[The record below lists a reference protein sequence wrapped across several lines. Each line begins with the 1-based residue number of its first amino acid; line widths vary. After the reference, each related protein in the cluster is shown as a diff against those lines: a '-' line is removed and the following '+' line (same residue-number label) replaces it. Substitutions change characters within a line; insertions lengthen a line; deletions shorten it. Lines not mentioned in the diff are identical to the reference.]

1 MLTRSKKAPCYEAE
15 QIIDYVDKRMKGQ
28 IIKKPD
34 IKYGIHIK
42 ISDYFDKLFD
52 NEASLAESAKKI
64 IEIGSNI
71 SNFDSEMSHI
81 SNVLT
86 NFSKGMSDVSQSNL
100 AIVEQTTASMNG
112 VNETITK
119 ATNTLNTISS
129 SSTDLM
135 QSNAEGLNQ
144 IEELGTIKG
153 NVVNNANVMSS
164 NMDNLVEMSNKV
176 SDIVGVV
183 NSIAEKTNLLALNAS
198 IEAAR
203 AGEHGK
209 GFAVVA
215 EEIRKLADD
224 TKVNLDGMKSVMSDI
239 HKATN
244 DGKNSMD
251 KTISETNKM
260 SEKIDTVK
268 TTIQENV
275 NLLGHTVEDIKVLNN
290 SISGISVSTNE
301 INKAM
306 ELSTADA
313 EKLNNMT
320 EEIYNSAVESSE
332 EASKISKIDAN
343 LSEIVKSMMSHL
355 KNSSHS
361 LTNKEFITYLEKAI
375 KSHKDWLANL
385 KRSIDEMKVYPLQLD
400 GTKCAFGHF
409 YYSIN
414 VEHPKILPSWKEL
427 GSIHLDFHKLGK
439 KALDSIEKNDSEA
452 ANNFY
457 RQAEQISS
465 KIFKLLNSIIEDVK
479 NIDSA
484 GGKIFNATE
493 HTEHSR
499 ESCTDCGSC

>member
-1 MLTRSKKAPCYEAE
+1 MLFKFKKAPCHEAD
-15 QIIDYVDKRMKGQ
+15 QIMDYVDKRMKGQ
-28 IIKKPD
+28 IVKRPD
-34 IKYGIHIK
+34 VKYGIHVRMANH
-42 ISDYFDKLFD
+42 FDKLFD
-52 NEASLAESAKKI
+52 NEENMAESAKKI
-64 IEIGSNI
+64 IEIGANI

-86 NFSKGMSDVSQSNL
+86 NFAKEMSDVSQSNL

-112 VNETITK
+112 VNETITV

-135 QSNAEGLNQ
+135 QSNIEGLNQ
-144 IEELGTIKG
+144 IEELGTIKE

-164 NMDNLVEMSNKV
+164 NIDYLVEMANKV
-176 SDIVGVV
+176 NDIVSIV

-215 EEIRKLADD
+215 DEIRKLADD
-224 TKVNLDGMKSVMSDI
+224 TKVNLDGMKSIMSNI
-239 HKATN
+239 HKAAN
-244 DGKNSMD
+244 DGKSSMD
-251 KTISETNKM
+251 KTIFETNRM

-268 TTIQENV
+268 VTIQENV
-275 NLLGHTVEDIKVLNN
+275 NLLGHTVEAIKVLNN
-290 SISGISVSTNE
+290 SISGINISANE

-306 ELSTADA
+306 ELSTIDA
-313 EKLNNMT
+313 EKLSNMT
-320 EEIYNSAVESSE
+320 DEIYKSAVESSE

-343 LSEIVKSMMSHL
+343 LSEIVKGMLSHL

-361 LTNKEFITYLEKAI
+361 LSNHDFVTYLEKAI
-375 KSHKDWLANL
+375 KSHKDWLTNL
-385 KRSIDEMKVYPLQLD
+385 KRSIDEMKVYPIQLD

-409 YYSIN
+409 YYSIS
-414 VEHPKILPSWKEL
+414 VEHPKLLTNWKALEDV
-427 GSIHLDFHKLGK
+427 HMNFHGLGK
-439 KALDSIEKNDSEA
+439 RVLNSIEHNDSEA
-452 ANNFY
+452 AHSFY
-457 RQAEQISS
+457 RQAEQLSS
-465 KIFKLLNSIIEDVK
+465 EIFKLLNSIIEDIK

-484 GGKIFNATE
+484 GEKIFNT
-493 HTEHSR
+493 TDHSC

>member
-1 MLTRSKKAPCYEAE
+1 MLIKSKKAPCYEAE

-52 NEASLAESAKKI
+52 SEASMAESAKKI
-64 IEIGSNI
+64 IEIGANI

-112 VNETITK
+112 VNETITV

-129 SSTDLM
+129 SSSDLM
-135 QSNAEGLNQ
+135 QSNIEGLNQ
-144 IEELGTIKG
+144 IEELSAIKE
-153 NVVNNANVMSS
+153 NVVNNANVMS
-164 NMDNLVEMSNKV
+164 NNIDNLVEMANKV
-176 SDIVGVV
+176 NDIVSVV

-224 TKVNLDGMKSVMSDI
+224 TKLNLDGMRSVMSNI

-244 DGKNSMD
+244 DGKSSMD
-251 KTISETNKM
+251 KTISETNRM

-268 TTIQENV
+268 ATIQENV
-275 NLLGHTVEDIKVLNN
+275 DLLGHTVEDIKVLNN

-306 ELSTADA
+306 ELSTVDA

-332 EASKISKIDAN
+332 EASKISKIDDD
-343 LSEIVKSMMSHL
+343 LSEIVKDMLSHL

-375 KSHKDWLANL
+375 KSHENWLTNL

-414 VEHPKILPSWKEL
+414 VEHPKILSSWKEL
-427 GSIHLDFHKLGK
+427 GNIHLDFHKLGK
-439 KALDSIEKNDSEA
+439 KALDSIENNNSEA

-457 RQAEQISS
+457 GQAEQVSS
-465 KIFKLLNSIIEDVK
+465 KIFKLLNSIIQDVK
-479 NIDSA
+479 DIDST
-484 GGKIFNATE
+484 GQHIFNT
-493 HTEHSR
+493 TQHSH
-499 ESCTDCGSC
+499 EDCTDCGAC